1 MERQHARN
9 TKLILFQCIYHRR
22 LQLRGDEHLEQ
33 ELKDNREQFNIVHL
47 QSNKLF
53 YTCRE
58 RERERE
64 RERVTLPRKLNQW
77 RH

>member
-1 MERQHARN
+1 MRGTRSSFFSNAS
-9 TKLILFQCIYHRR
+9 TIGVCKS

-64 RERVTLPRKLNQW
+64 RVTLPRKLNQW